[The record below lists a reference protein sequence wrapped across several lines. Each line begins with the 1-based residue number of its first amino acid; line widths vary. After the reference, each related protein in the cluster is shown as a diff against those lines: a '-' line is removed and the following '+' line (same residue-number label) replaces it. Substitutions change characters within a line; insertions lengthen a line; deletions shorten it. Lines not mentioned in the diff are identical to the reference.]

1 MLMIP
6 VSFPRPLINKSVRK
20 TWRGKCFHLSMTTFQ
35 RRVLDIW
42 ASFSSWLPGGFSFG
56 FAACVHVLLMIV
68 SIAVVGI
75 SHAAAAAAAAAVQQH
90 QQAKLTNETKEKRDH
105 RPSFHLEAAASFHVD
120 PVGLLLLSFFFVSFL
135 NMFLLSARLWIIFH
149 VVWRSTNHR
158 YVAALDNWKCWSQL
172 WKSST
177 KQKPIDFSFLS
188 HWAPAFHVDY
198 LIYATEQWRGG
209 FHLEKKNYNNKNR
222 ESRSELSK
230 TMEPSL
236 FVIVRLHRYVSTLQ
250 TSRNGS

>member
-75 SHAAAAAAAAAVQQH
+75 SHAAAAAAAAVQQH

-120 PVGLLLLSFFFVSFL
+120 PVGLLLLSFFFCLFL
-135 NMFLLSARLWIIFH
+135 KYVFTFSATLNHFPRRL
-149 VVWRSTNHR
+149 
-158 YVAALDNWKCWSQL
+158 ALDKSPLRCCAWQL
-172 WKSST
+172 KKLVATLKVFHKT
-177 KQKPIDFSFLS
+177 KANRFFFFVGLGARIP
-188 HWAPAFHVDY
+188 
-198 LIYATEQWRGG
+198 RGLLDLCNRAMKRR
-209 FHLEKKNYNNKNR
+209 FPFRKKK
-222 ESRSELSK
+222 
-230 TMEPSL
+230 
-236 FVIVRLHRYVSTLQ
+236 LQ
-250 TSRNGS
+250 